1 MKLWGRAIRILWVS
15 FRILVS
21 YLLLSL
27 VSRILPRA
35 IKVRWMEFLHLKNA
49 SLFLKTAVDLKGLM
63 IKVGQFMS
71 ARVDLL
77 PKAYTRKL
85 ALLQDEVPPAPF
97 SEIREKIIE
106 ELGAPPEDLFR
117 SFDEIPLAS
126 ASFGQVHRA
135 ILKEPLADATTEVA
149 IKIQYPHID
158 AIVATDL
165 KAIRLVVLVLQQF
178 FTHIR
183 FDILTRE
190 FERIVHLEL
199 DYIAEAKNAEKFHKL
214 FLEDDRFVV
223 PKIVWPFS
231 TEKILTLTMVKG
243 IKINHF
249 DELKKA
255 GVSLKE
261 VAQLLVES
269 YMKQIFLY
277 QFFHADP
284 HPGNL
289 FVQPGHP
296 MRLVFVDFGMMQE
309 IDDKTDKGLRKTI
322 LAIISRDI
330 PAISRGLID
339 LGFISIRHRGGRL
352 GEIEQVVQFFMDR
365 YRNISPRA
373 FKTITIDD
381 IAEDLGKTFSIYS
394 SLQVP
399 NLFILAGRAV
409 GMLNGL
415 CSQLDPDA
423 NIIDLAQPYA
433 KKFAS
438 TRSSIRALFSQGKEI
453 VSAILSLP
461 AALSSFLELS
471 HGSGVQTH
479 MTSEGVEDTLTK
491 IYKLAY
497 RFLLL
502 LTIALVFIYIQL
514 SPRFGLTQLPDIAI
528 GAIFSFF
535 VMALLISFIKK

>member
-1 MKLWGRAIRILWVS
+1 MKLWGRGIRILWVS
-15 FRILVS
+15 FRILIG
-21 YLLLSL
+21 YLVFSF
-27 VSRILPRA
+27 VSRLLPQPT
-35 IKVRWMEFLHLKNA
+35 KVRGLDALHLKNA
-49 SLFLKTAVDLKGLM
+49 TLFLETAVSLKGLM

-77 PKAYTRKL
+77 PKAYTQKL
-85 ALLQDEVPPAPF
+85 SLLQDEVPPAPIE
-97 SEIREKIIE
+97 EIREKIKA
-106 ELGAPPEDLFR
+106 ELGAPPETLFA

-135 ILKEPLADATTEVA
+135 VLKVPLSDSTTDVA
-149 IKIQYPHID
+149 IKIQYPHIE

-165 KAIRLVVLVLQQF
+165 KAIRLIVLVLQRI

-190 FERIVHLEL
+190 FERIVRLEL
-199 DYIAEAKNAEKFHKL
+199 NYIAEAKNAEKFHKL

-223 PKIVWPFS
+223 PKVVWQFT
-231 TEKILTLTMVKG
+231 TERVLTLTMVTG

-249 DELKKA
+249 DALEKA
-255 GVSLKE
+255 GVCLKE

-277 QFFHADP
+277 RFFHADP

-289 FVQPGHP
+289 FVQPAGKKGL
-296 MRLVFVDFGMMQE
+296 RLVFVDFGMMQE
-309 IDDKTDKGLRKTI
+309 IDDKTDQGLRKTI
-322 LAIISRDI
+322 LAIINRDT
-330 PAISRGLID
+330 PLISRGLMD
-339 LGFISIRHRGGRL
+339 LGFISRKHRGGRL
-352 GEIEQVVQFFMDR
+352 SEIEQVVQFFMDR
-365 YRNISPRA
+365 YRDISPRA

-381 IAEDLGKTFSIYS
+381 IAKDLGETFSIYS

-433 KKFAS
+433 KKFA
-438 TRSSIRALFSQGKEI
+438 RSRSGIKEVLRQGKELL
-453 VSAILSLP
+453 SALLSLP

-479 MTSEGVEDTLTK
+479 MTSEGVEMTLTK
-491 IYKLAY
+491 IYNLAY
-497 RFLLL
+497 RFLIV
-502 LTIALVFIYIQL
+502 LTIVLVFIYIQWT
-514 SPRFGLTQLPDIAI
+514 SHFG
-528 GAIFSFF
+528 
-535 VMALLISFIKK
+535 K